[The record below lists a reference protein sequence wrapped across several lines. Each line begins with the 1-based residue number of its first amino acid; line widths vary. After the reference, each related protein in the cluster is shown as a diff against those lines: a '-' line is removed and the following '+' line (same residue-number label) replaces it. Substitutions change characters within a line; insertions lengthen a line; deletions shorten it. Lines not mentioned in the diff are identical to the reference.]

1 VAATKSY
8 TAQLLALFLL
18 VQAWHGESAD
28 AARQLPELAET
39 VLTGGAAEQVAP
51 RYRFVDRLITT
62 GRGYAYP
69 TAREAALKLME
80 TSYLSAH
87 AFSGA
92 DLLHGPLAMID
103 EDHPV
108 IAIVDQGQ
116 GGAALRPV
124 LARLAE
130 RGADVC
136 LVGSQPAGG
145 EGAAAV
151 LPIPAGVEDR
161 VAPILQIL
169 PLQQLA
175 HAIAVA
181 RRHDPDHPRGLTKIT
196 ETR

>member
-1 VAATKSY
+1 
-8 TAQLLALFLL
+8 
-18 VQAWHGESAD
+18 
-28 AARQLPELAET
+28 
-39 VLTGGAAEQVAP
+39 
-51 RYRFVDRLITT
+51 
-62 GRGYAYP
+62 
-69 TAREAALKLME
+69 ME

-136 LVGSQPAGG
+136 LVGSQPTDG

-151 LPIPAGVEDR
+151 LPIPAGVDDR

-175 HAIAVA
+175 YAIAVA
-181 RRHDPDHPRGLTKIT
+181 RRHDPDRPRGLTKVT